1 MRLRILRIFTIA
13 LLGLSFSGFANNDYT
28 LLLKSGNYQL
38 QEGQLMQSLSGP
50 ALNNQYHRIMQF
62 YAVPSQAEQNE
73 MQKLGIVFFDYI
85 PKNAFMVSIPKDI
98 TETQLSKFNIR
109 SIAVVKPE
117 MKLTKVLSSTGI
129 PDWAKNGDG
138 NARFVLGFYPN
149 IPITQV
155 AAELGKHNAEFIFVA
170 EGFVNVTFAES
181 ELDAITNIELFHYIQ
196 EADEKSEPENFR
208 ARTSHRTNVLQG
220 NYMGGNNYDG
230 SGVLVAHGDDGD
242 IDKHIDFTGR
252 LTSFAG
258 PSNGNHG
265 DHVAGTV
272 FGAGNLNPAGK
283 GMAPGAEIAYFS
295 YSSGGSIYLTGIDTM
310 YSNMGVRI
318 TQSSYSNGSN
328 AGYTFLCREMDKDI
342 RENRSLMH
350 VFSAG
355 NAGTANSGYGAGP
368 GWGNITGGHKQGKNV
383 IATANMTW
391 DDNLANSSSRG
402 PAHDGRIKPDIGA
415 VGTNVYSTW
424 EPNGYN
430 SISGT
435 SMACPG
441 VSGTLAALYQ
451 AYKETN
457 SQVEPDGGLMKSI
470 LMNTAEDL
478 GNPGPDYKNGY
489 GRINA
494 MRALDVI
501 ENATYYVDSISQGG
515 IDTISLSVGSNIA
528 EMRVMLY
535 WTDKESSINT
545 SRALVNDLDFTVVK
559 GTNSWQPWVLDPTP
573 NPTALNSNAVRTTDT
588 LNNAEQVTLANPVNG
603 EYKLVINGN
612 SIPTGPQK
620 YYVVY
625 SLITDDVIVTH
636 PIGGEH
642 FAPADQ
648 QIIRW
653 DAPQGTG
660 NFTLDYSTDNGT
672 TWTTVNTSIGANV
685 RQYLWNVPNVVTGEA
700 LVRVSRGTKIGQSV
714 ANFSII
720 GTPTGLNVPWACPD
734 SVMFAWNAVPG
745 ATSYEVSMLGQKY
758 MDSVGTSTTTQYKF
772 TGLLPNNT
780 YWFSVKALG
789 PNGCVGERAIAYEKL
804 PGTINCTYS
813 QDAALDNIISPA
825 STLPSCQPLANL
837 SVTIEMSNGGFQDL
851 YNIPVAYQIGTNAI
865 VRDTVT
871 DTLTQGG
878 SLQFTFATN
887 FAVSGSGTY
896 LLRVYSELV
905 SDQNNFNDTLSQTF
919 QIINT
924 TAQPVPYTESFSS
937 FSQCGTAN
945 NCGTTICNLT
955 NGWYNAQNNIDDD
968 FDFRTNSGATASSGT
983 GPAGDHT
990 SGSGNYLYIEAS
1002 GTCSNREG
1010 YLLSPCFDLTNAV
1023 LPEASIWYHMEGTAM
1038 GELHVDVLADGAWYF
1053 DVVPA
1058 IVGDQGSNWA
1068 QIKINLASF
1077 IGKTIN
1083 VRFRGITG
1091 SSWSSDIALDDF
1103 SIDEVNTAPV
1113 PDFSSSED
1121 QACVQKTISFTDL
1134 SQPAPT
1140 AWSWSITP
1148 ATYMFVNGTN
1158 ANSQNPEIDFTALG
1172 NYSVKLVVS
1181 NVFGIDSI
1189 TKANFISIT
1198 AGTPLPI
1205 VEDFSGTV
1213 PAAGWSIINPDND
1226 ETWEKSTPIGGSNNT
1241 PTNALWINNFNYNA
1255 AGEEDIF
1262 QTPAI
1267 DLNGL
1272 VDPYLIF
1279 DVSHAQYDQSYV
1291 DGLRIEISTDCG
1303 TTFNT
1308 TAYDKE
1314 GPALATAPDQTT
1326 QFSPTSASEWRM
1338 DTLDLTPYLN
1348 ATVVLQFIAECDYGN
1363 SLYIDN
1369 INIRA
1374 DNHIGVAESTGFSE
1388 GIQIAP
1394 NPASDLVFLKAN
1406 FKTAKQV
1413 NVEVVDIS
1421 GKTLLRED
1429 WQNAALGN
1437 DYQLDLS
1444 AVAEGVYLIRL
1455 TSDNE
1460 IATKRLVIRK

>member
-1 MRLRILRIFTIA
+1 MRLRLLRIFTIA
-13 LLGLSFSGFANNDYT
+13 LFGLSFSGYANSEYT

-38 QEGQLMQSLSGP
+38 EEGHIMRSLTGP
-50 ALNNQYHRIMQF
+50 AINNQYYRIMQF
-62 YAVPSQAEQNE
+62 YSVPSQAEQNE

-85 PKNAFMVSIPKDI
+85 PKNAFMVGIPKDI
-98 TETQLSKFNIR
+98 QETQLAKFGIR

-129 PDWAKNGDG
+129 PEWAKNGDG

-155 AAELGKHNAEFIFVA
+155 AAELEKHNAEFIFVA
-170 EGFVNVTFAES
+170 EGFVNVTLAES
-181 ELDAITNIELFHYIQ
+181 ELTAITSSSIFHYIQ
-196 EADEKSEPENFR
+196 EAAEKAEPENFR

-230 SGVLVAHGDDGD
+230 SGVLLAHGDDGD
-242 IDKHIDFTGR
+242 IDKHIDFEGR
-252 LTSFAG
+252 LTSYAG

-295 YSSGGSIYLTGIDTM
+295 YSSGGSIYLNGVDTM

-342 RENRSLMH
+342 RENRALMH

-355 NAGTANSGYGAGP
+355 NAGTSNFGYGAGP

-391 DDNLANSSSRG
+391 NDNLSNSSSRG

-430 SISGT
+430 TISGT

-457 SQVEPDGGLMKSI
+457 NQVEPDGGLMKSI

-478 GNPGPDYKNGY
+478 GNPGPDFKNGY

-501 ENATYYVDSISQGG
+501 ENTTYFIDSISQGAT
-515 IDTISLSVGSNIA
+515 DTISLTVGSNIA

-603 EYKLVINGN
+603 EYKLIINGN

-642 FAPADQ
+642 FAPAEQ

-660 NFTLDYSTDNGT
+660 TFNLEYSINNGT
-672 TWTTVNTSIGANV
+672 TWSTINGSIGANI
-685 RQYLWNVPNVVTGEA
+685 RQYVWNVPNSVTGEA
-700 LVRVSRGTKIGQSV
+700 LVRVTRGTKSGQSV

-720 GTPTGLNVPWACPD
+720 GTPTGLNIPWACPD

-813 QDAALDNIISPA
+813 QDAALDKIVSPA

-837 SVTIEMSNGGFQDL
+837 SVTIDMSNGGFQDL
-851 YNIPVAYQIGTNAI
+851 NNIPVAYQIGTNAI

-871 DTLTQGG
+871 DTLAQGG
-878 SLQFTFATN
+878 SLQFTFATG

-896 LLRVYSELV
+896 LLRVYSELA

-924 TAQPVPYTESFSS
+924 TAQTLPYTENFST
-937 FSQCGTAN
+937 FSQCGTQN
-945 NCGTTICNLT
+945 NCGATVCSLT
-955 NGWYNAQNNIDDD
+955 NGWYNAQNFVDDD
-968 FDFRTNSGATASSGT
+968 FDFRTNSGGTPSQST
-983 GPAGDHT
+983 GPTGDHT
-990 SGSGNYLYIEAS
+990 TGSGRYLYIEAS
-1002 GTCSNREG
+1002 GTCTNREG
-1010 YLLSPCFDLTNAV
+1010 YVLTPCFDLTNSN
-1023 LPEASIWYHMEGTAM
+1023 LPEASIWYHMLGTSM
-1038 GELHVDVLADGAWYF
+1038 GELHVDVLADGEMF
-1053 DVVPA
+1053 LDVVSP
-1058 IVGDQGSNWA
+1058 IIGDQGANWLEL
-1068 QIKINLASF
+1068 KIDLANF
-1077 IGKTIN
+1077 VGKTVNI
-1083 VRFRGITG
+1083 RFRGITG
-1091 SSWSSDIALDDF
+1091 GSWSSDIALDDF
-1103 SIDEVNTAPV
+1103 NIMEVSSAPSA
-1113 PDFSSSED
+1113 DFSSSETLT
-1121 QACVQKTISFTDL
+1121 CPLKPILLTDL
-1134 SQPAPT
+1134 SQPAAT
-1140 AWSWSITP
+1140 AWNWSITP
-1148 ATYMFVNGTN
+1148 STFSFVNGTN
-1158 ANSQNPEIDFTALG
+1158 ANSQNPEVSFSSIG
-1172 NYSVKLVVS
+1172 NYTVKLVVS
-1181 NVFGIDSI
+1181 NTFGNDSVSKSNYI
-1189 TKANFISIT
+1189 QISN
-1198 AGTPLPI
+1198 GNVLPI
-1205 VEDFSGTV
+1205 SEDFSGSI
-1213 PAAGWSIINPDND
+1213 PYPGWTIINPDNST
-1226 ETWEKSTPIGGSNNT
+1226 TWDRSTPIAGSDNMT
-1241 PTNALWINNFNYNA
+1241 TTALYMDNFNYNA
-1255 AGEEDIF
+1255 SGEEDIF
-1262 QTPAI
+1262 ESQPI
-1267 DLNGL
+1267 DLYNV
-1272 VDPYLIF
+1272 VDPLLTF
-1279 DVSHAQYDQSYV
+1279 DVAYAGYSASNL

-1303 TTFNT
+1303 VSFNATTYAKSGST
-1308 TAYDKE
+1308 
-1314 GPALATAPDQTT
+1314 LATVPNQTT
-1326 QFSPTSASEWRM
+1326 EFSPSSDAQWRN
-1338 DTLDLTPYLN
+1338 DTLDLSSYINTN
-1348 ATVVLQFIAECDYGN
+1348 AVIRFVAECGYGN
-1363 SLYIDN
+1363 QLYIDN
-1369 INIRA
+1369 INISSKGS
-1374 DNHIGVAESTGFSE
+1374 IGLSE
-1388 GIQIAP
+1388 NIELNENIVIAP
-1394 NPASDLVFLKAN
+1394 NPASGIVYLKAN
-1406 FKTAKQV
+1406 FTSKKQIGV
-1413 NVEVVDIS
+1413 TVMDIS
-1421 GKTLLRED
+1421 GKTLLQEN
-1429 WQNAALGN
+1429 WQDAALGN
-1437 DYQLDLS
+1437 DHQIDLS
-1444 AVAEGVYLIRL
+1444 NFAEGVYLIHL
-1455 TSDNE
+1455 ESSNE
-1460 IATKRLVIRK
+1460 ITTKRIVIRK

>member
-1 MRLRILRIFTIA
+1 MRLRLLRIFTIA
-13 LLGLSFSGFANNDYT
+13 LFGLTFSSHANSDYT

-38 QEGQLMQSLSGP
+38 EEGQLMKNLSGP
-50 ALNNQYHRIMQF
+50 SINNQYYRIMQF
-62 YAVPSQAEQNE
+62 YSVPSQAEQNE
-73 MQKLGIVFFDYI
+73 MKKLGIVFFDYI

-98 TETQLSKFNIR
+98 KENQISKYGIR
-109 SIAVVKPE
+109 SIAIVKPE
-117 MKLTKVLSSTGI
+117 MKLTKVLHATGI
-129 PDWAKNGDG
+129 PFWAKNGDG

-149 IPITQV
+149 IPLAQV
-155 AAELGKHNAEFIFVA
+155 AAELEKYNAEFIFVT
-170 EGFVNVTFAES
+170 EGFVNVTLAES
-181 ELDAITNIELFHYIQ
+181 ELTAITRSSIFHYIQ
-196 EADEKSEPENFR
+196 EADEKSKPENFR

-230 SGVLVAHGDDGD
+230 SGVLLAHGDDGD
-242 IDKHIDFTGR
+242 IDNHIDYKGR

-295 YSSGGSIYLTGIDTM
+295 YSSGGSIYLNGIDTM

-342 RENRSLMH
+342 RQNRSLMH

-415 VGTNVYSTW
+415 VGSNVYSTW

-451 AYKETN
+451 AYKKTN

-501 ENATYYVDSISQGG
+501 ENTTFYVDSISQGAV
-515 IDTISLSVGSNIA
+515 DTISLTVGSNIA

-559 GTNSWQPWVLDPTP
+559 GTNSWQPWVLNPTP
-573 NPTALNSNAVRTTDT
+573 NATALNSNAVRTTDT
-588 LNNAEQVTLANPVNG
+588 LNNAEQVTLTNPVNG
-603 EYKLVINGN
+603 EYKLIINGN
-612 SIPTGPQK
+612 TIPTGPQK

-648 QIIRW
+648 QIVRW

-660 NFTLDYSTDNGT
+660 TFTMDYSIDNGT
-672 TWTTVNTSIGANV
+672 NWTTMNASIGANV
-685 RQYLWNVPNVVTGEA
+685 RQYVWTVPNSVTGEA
-700 LVRVSRGTKIGQSV
+700 LVRVTRGTKSGQSI

-720 GTPTGLNVPWACPD
+720 GTPAGLNIPWACPD

-804 PGTINCTYS
+804 PGTVNCTYS
-813 QDAALDNIISPA
+813 MDVALDQIISPA
-825 STLPSCQPLANL
+825 SNMPSCQPLSNL
-837 SVTIEMSNGGFQDL
+837 MVTIDLSNGGFQDL
-851 YNIPVAYQIGTNAI
+851 YNIPLAYQVGTNAI

-871 DTLTQGG
+871 DTISQGG
-878 SLQFTFATN
+878 SLQFTFGTS
-887 FAVSGSGTY
+887 FALSGSGTH
-896 LLRVYSELV
+896 LLRVYSELPT
-905 SDQNNFNDTLSQTF
+905 DQNNFNDTLSNLLNVISTS
-919 QIINT
+919 T
-924 TAQPVPYTESFSS
+924 QPLPFSENFSS

-945 NCGTTICNLT
+945 NCEATICSLS
-955 NGWYNAQNNIDDD
+955 NGWYNSQNLVDDD
-968 FDFRTNSGATASSGT
+968 VDFRTNSGGTPSQGT
-983 GPAGDHT
+983 GPSGDHT
-990 SGSGNYLYIEAS
+990 SGTGNYLYIEAS

-1023 LPEASIWYHMEGTAM
+1023 LPEASIWYYMLGNAL
-1038 GELHVDVLADGAWYF
+1038 GELHVDVLADGAWHL

-1058 IVGDQGSNWA
+1058 IVGDQGSNWLEL
-1068 QIKINLASF
+1068 KISLANF
-1077 IGKTIN
+1077 TGKTVN

-1103 SIDEVNTAPV
+1103 SIDEVNIAPT
-1113 PDFSSSED
+1113 PNFSSSTDE
-1121 QACVQKTISFTDL
+1121 ACVQKTISFTDL

-1140 AWSWSITP
+1140 AWAWSITP
-1148 ATYMFVNGTN
+1148 ATYTFANGTN
-1158 ANSQNPEIDFTALG
+1158 ANSQNPEVEFTALG

-1181 NVFGIDSI
+1181 NVFGVDSI
-1189 TKANFISIT
+1189 TKANSISIT
-1198 AGTPLPI
+1198 SGLPLPI
-1205 VEDFSGTV
+1205 VEDFSGAV
-1213 PAAGWSIINPDND
+1213 PSVGWSIINPDND
-1226 ETWEKSTPIGGSNNT
+1226 ETWEKSTPVAGSNSA

-1267 DLNGL
+1267 DLTGL
-1272 VDPYLIF
+1272 IDPYLTF
-1279 DVSHAQYDQSYV
+1279 DVSHAQYNPSYT

-1303 TTFNT
+1303 STFDTTGYRKT
-1308 TAYDKE
+1308 GAD
-1314 GPALATAPDQTT
+1314 LATAPDQTT
-1326 QFSPTSASEWRM
+1326 QFSPSSASEWRI
-1338 DTLDLTPYLN
+1338 DTVDLTPYLN
-1348 ATVVLQFIAECDYGN
+1348 TTIVLHFIAECGYGN
-1363 SLYIDN
+1363 SLYINN

-1374 DNHIGVAESTGFSE
+1374 DNHIGVAESSSFSE
-1388 GIQIAP
+1388 DILIAP

-1406 FKTAKQV
+1406 FKTEKLIS
-1413 NVEVVDIS
+1413 VEVLDIS
-1421 GKTLLRED
+1421 GKTLLREE
-1429 WQNAALGN
+1429 WQDAALGN

-1444 AVAEGVYLIRL
+1444 SVAEGVYLVRL
-1455 TSDNE
+1455 KSDNE
-1460 IATKRLVIRK
+1460 IATKRIVIRK